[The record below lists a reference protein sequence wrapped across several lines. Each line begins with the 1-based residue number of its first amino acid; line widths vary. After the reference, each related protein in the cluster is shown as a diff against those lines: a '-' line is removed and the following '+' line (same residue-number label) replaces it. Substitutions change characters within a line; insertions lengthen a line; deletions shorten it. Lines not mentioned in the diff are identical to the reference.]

1 MPNYHK
7 GREQRRIPR
16 WQEPLSGGVVPNLT
30 VAKDRG
36 RVQGVKPAKLV
47 CAGNGAGSVTK
58 ARSDL
63 FRVSTNSII
72 SNY

>member
-1 MPNYHK
+1 M
-7 GREQRRIPR
+7 
-16 WQEPLSGGVVPNLT
+16 SGGVVPNLT